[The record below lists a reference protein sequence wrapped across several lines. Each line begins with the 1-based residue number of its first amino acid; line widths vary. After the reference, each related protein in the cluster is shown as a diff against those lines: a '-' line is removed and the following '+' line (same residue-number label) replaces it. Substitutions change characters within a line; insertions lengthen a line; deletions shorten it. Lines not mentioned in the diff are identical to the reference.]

1 MKGYRGTSWKA
12 NTGSIPGLVGSG
24 KLLGSSSLSSS
35 PGLLCLLSVP
45 FLSIGFTLSESKAKG
60 RESEPAWGIGN
71 KFLKV
76 STLVC
81 RTRLWNS
88 VVWFQSLLSYSQT
101 HTAALLQYCLV
112 KKQHRDTWMFLKSL
126 LYNEL
131 NELVDF
137 NLLTEN
143 NHSNIKTLNY
153 RAGGS
158 IKDHLDQEIHLREER
173 KLRSRKIN

>member
-1 MKGYRGTSWKA
+1 
-12 NTGSIPGLVGSG
+12 
-24 KLLGSSSLSSS
+24 
-35 PGLLCLLSVP
+35 
-45 FLSIGFTLSESKAKG
+45 
-60 RESEPAWGIGN
+60 
-71 KFLKV
+71 
-76 STLVC
+76 
-81 RTRLWNS
+81 
-88 VVWFQSLLSYSQT
+88 
-101 HTAALLQYCLV
+101 
-112 KKQHRDTWMFLKSL
+112 MFLKSL

-137 NLLTEN
+137 NLLTKN